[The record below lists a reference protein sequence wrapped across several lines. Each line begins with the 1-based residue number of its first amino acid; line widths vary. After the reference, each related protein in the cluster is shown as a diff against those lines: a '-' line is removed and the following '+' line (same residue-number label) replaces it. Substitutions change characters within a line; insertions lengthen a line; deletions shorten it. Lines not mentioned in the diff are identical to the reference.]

1 MFAVDCDAA
10 ALERAQANAKDLELD
25 DRIYFIQARVGNN
38 VNSRPKEK
46 AVKGGRSRKSSGR
59 GGRGRSQKP
68 IFHNPLP
75 ANVEEDESWA
85 FPLLSD
91 CVDTVMTNPPFGTKP
106 DKAGIDIQFLKLGCQ
121 LARRSVYSFHK
132 SSTRDY
138 VLKTITALANVED
151 VSVIAEMKFDLPR
164 SFKFHTA
171 ASVDIEVDLIR
182 VQLACD
188 MAIDGDLADNAK
200 ECEKSDE
207 DSD

>member
-1 MFAVDCDAA
+1 MFGVDCDAV

-25 DRIYFIQARVGNN
+25 ESIYFIQASVGNV
-38 VNSRPKEK
+38 VNTRPKDK
-46 AVKGGRSRKSSGR
+46 TMKGGRLWKSSGR

-68 IFHNPLP
+68 ISHNSMPV
-75 ANVEEDESWA
+75 NVKEDESWV
-85 FPLLSD
+85 FPLRGD
-91 CVDTVMTNPPFGTKP
+91 CVDTVLTNPPFGTKP

-132 SSTRDY
+132 RSTRDY
-138 VLKTITALANVED
+138 VLKTIKALDNIKD

-164 SFKFHTA
+164 TYKFHTA

-182 VQLACD
+182 VQLVCD
-188 MAIDGDLADNAK
+188 EAIDGARGDSAY
-200 ECEKSDE
+200 ECESDE